1 MSETPDSLLEKIK
14 LGDRQAEQTLVDKY
28 YNTLR
33 LILVH
38 RSADHELANDLTQ
51 EAFIVVLNKARKG
64 EINDPSAIGAF
75 IRNVGVNLL
84 IANYRKENRH
94 KTDTSEDIEIQVTDS
109 AQHIQDKL
117 NSEEVGKLVMQMVK
131 ELPTDRDR
139 DLLLRYFVYGHEKRE
154 VCDALDLSNA
164 HFDRVLHR
172 ARSRLKQILQHK
184 HNVDIDNL
192 SISHLLTISLLSLPL
207 VAFQATEQPLVEKI
221 SDPVRG
227 NFDTLHNVGTEQR
240 SLGAKATQE
249 ASSMSRGVNENVN

>member
-14 LGDRQAEQTLVDKY
+14 LGDKQAEQALVNKY
-28 YNTLR
+28 YRTLQ
-33 LILVH
+33 LILTQ
-38 RSADHELANDLTQ
+38 RSSDPELAADLTQ

-84 IANYRKENRH
+84 IANYRKETRH
-94 KTDTSEDIEIQVTDS
+94 KTDTSEDIDIQVTDS
-109 AQHIQDKL
+109 SQQVDDKL
-117 NSEEVGKLVMQMVK
+117 NREEVGELVMQMVK

-154 VCDALDLSNA
+154 VCDALELSNA

-184 HNVDIDNL
+184 YNVEVSNL
-192 SISHLLTISLLSLPL
+192 SISHLLTLSLLALPTT
-207 VAFQATEQPLVEKI
+207 AFHGLEHPSAEKI
-221 SDPVRG
+221 TNSVRG

-240 SLGAKATQE
+240 SLSTLNGRQDFK
-249 ASSMSRGVNENVN
+249 